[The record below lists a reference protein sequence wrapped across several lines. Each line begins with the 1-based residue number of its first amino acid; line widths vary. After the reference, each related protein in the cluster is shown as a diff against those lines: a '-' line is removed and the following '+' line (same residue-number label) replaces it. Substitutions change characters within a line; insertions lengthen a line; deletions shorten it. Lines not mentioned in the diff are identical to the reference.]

1 MKRILFGK
9 ALWQNTPNEQP
20 TVVLFA
26 FAIYFHPA
34 GRSCSTDLCVAVI
47 ELFGA
52 FWGQK
57 RTVKLV
63 SLAGARWGFVP
74 ASFVPGGEIT
84 VNCFERSERGKGS
97 SSCGCL
103 SLGTWGLTFS
113 AVWFTSSGTS
123 LGWCWS
129 CLWTV
134 PTLSKSKIFKDI
146 PSFLYGVISRRIVEV
161 FHRLDIFI
169 QNVSRILTANYS
181 HFYSW

>member
-1 MKRILFGK
+1 MKRSVFGK
-9 ALWQNTPNEQP
+9 VLWQNSPNEHP

-34 GRSCSTDLCVAVI
+34 GRSCTTDLCVAVI

-74 ASFVPGGEIT
+74 AAFVPGGEIT

-103 SLGTWGLTFS
+103 SLSTWGPHFLCGVVHLFR
-113 AVWFTSSGTS
+113 
-123 LGWCWS
+123 
-129 CLWTV
+129 
-134 PTLSKSKIFKDI
+134 DI
-146 PSFLYGVISRRIVEV
+146 PRLVLAGLVCEPCRYSINLKYLKVLVVNSRSK
-161 FHRLDIFI
+161 L
-169 QNVSRILTANYS
+169 
-181 HFYSW
+181 

>member
-1 MKRILFGK
+1 MMSYWYPERIKRTFYKPNFQHEQAKLVGIHNTVSRSLFGK
-9 ALWQNTPNEQP
+9 VLWQNIPNEHP

-34 GRSCSTDLCVAVI
+34 GCSCTTDLCVAVI

-74 ASFVPGGEIT
+74 AAFVPGGEIT

-97 SSCGCL
+97 TSCGCL
-103 SLGTWGLTFS
+103 PLGTWSLTFS
-113 AVWFTSSGTS
+113 AV
-123 LGWCWS
+123 
-129 CLWTV
+129 
-134 PTLSKSKIFKDI
+134 
-146 PSFLYGVISRRIVEV
+146 
-161 FHRLDIFI
+161 
-169 QNVSRILTANYS
+169 
-181 HFYSW
+181 